1 MVTEVRGRLT
11 GVGAAVTIAE
21 IMNESKG
28 DVTIYIASV
37 EFGNDTRGKHIR
49 SAEVFDVATDP
60 TATFRLTYV
69 DWQRPRRRD

>member
-37 EFGNDTRGKHIR
+37 EFGNTPAAKTSVRRR
-49 SAEVFDVATDP
+49 SSTSPP
-60 TATFRLTYV
+60 TP
-69 DWQRPRRRD
+69 RPRFE

>member
-37 EFGNDTRGKHIR
+37 EFGTHPRQKHPIGGG
-49 SAEVFDVATDP
+49 
-60 TATFRLTYV
+60 L
-69 DWQRPRRRD
+69 RRRHRPHGHVSSDLRRLAETAAP